1 MDYVRPVETVIPGVQ
16 GKVLGVLSRTG
27 TELTMRTVAELA
39 GVSFNRA
46 TSVLNELVGL
56 GLVERR
62 EAGASAMVS
71 LVRDNAAARAVVEL
85 AGLRDAVI
93 ERMRIEARSIDPAPA
108 SLVIFG
114 SFARGEARGRSD
126 IDVLAVRAP
135 GVGMDNDSW
144 TDTLWHWANGATR
157 LAGNP
162 VNLLDESCED
172 MPGLLSRVG
181 SVWDDAVR
189 DGVLLSGVPLAEL
202 RASAP

>member
-1 MDYVRPVETVIPGVQ
+1 MG
-16 GKVLGVLSRTG
+16 
-27 TELTMRTVAELA
+27 LTMRTVADIA

-46 TSVLNELVGL
+46 SHVLNELVGL

-62 EAGASAMVS
+62 EVGTAAIVT
-71 LVRDNAAARAVVEL
+71 LVRDNAAAQAVVAL

-93 ERMRIEARSIDPAPA
+93 ERMRLDARTIDPAPA

-114 SFARGEARGRSD
+114 SFARGEARERSD
-126 IDVLAVRAP
+126 IDVLAVRGP
-135 GVGMDNDSW
+135 GVRIDNDNW
-144 TDTLWHWANGATR
+144 TDTLHGWADRATR

-172 MPGLLSRVG
+172 MPRLLSRPG

-189 DGVLLSGVPLAEL
+189 DGVLLAGVPLTGLKGYAL
-202 RASAP
+202 